1 MSNTI
6 VSAIASNGAVSSIF
20 TRAQIKAQISELKA
34 DCVHMLGAVSGTA
47 ARESFVKTC
56 TAIAVQRAVFG
67 SDEIYQ
73 TIAKKARTLPDYK
86 VSKHGLVSGKLGK
99 VLHAFGEAVSVGK
112 ALAINFPMA
121 EEDCD
126 MSVIA
131 RDITFGAL
139 IELPKPVVKAEATAR
154 AGAAAKAETTTNAET
169 TGQESAPFNGNA
181 ATARNEEGHE
191 AQWAAYGDALAYAMK
206 QAREE
211 ASAPYF
217 VTLFSTVAENN
228 KDQALAMLEEMAA
241 LLGYKLS
248 KAKTTVKK
256 AA

>member
-1 MSNTI
+1 
-6 VSAIASNGAVSSIF
+6 
-20 TRAQIKAQISELKA
+20 
-34 DCVHMLGAVSGTA
+34 
-47 ARESFVKTC
+47 
-56 TAIAVQRAVFG
+56 
-67 SDEIYQ
+67 
-73 TIAKKARTLPDYK
+73 
-86 VSKHGLVSGKLGK
+86 
-99 VLHAFGEAVSVGK
+99 
-112 ALAINFPMA
+112 
-121 EEDCD
+121 

-139 IELPKPVVKAEATAR
+139 IELPKPVVKAETTTKAKTTT
-154 AGAAAKAETTTNAET
+154 KAETTTNAET

-228 KDQALAMLEEMAA
+228 KDQALVMLEEMAA

>member
-1 MSNTI
+1 MSTI

-34 DCVHMLGAVSGTA
+34 DCVHMLGAVSGNA
-47 ARESFVKTC
+47 ACESFVKTC

-99 VLHAFGEAVSVGK
+99 VLHAFGEAVAVGK

-121 EEDCD
+121 EEGCD

-139 IELPKPVVKAEATAR
+139 IELPKPVVKAETTTKAKTTT
-154 AGAAAKAETTTNAET
+154 KAETTTNAET

-181 ATARNEEGHE
+181 AAARNEEGHD

>member
-34 DCVHMLGAVSGTA
+34 DCVHMLGAVSGNA

-86 VSKHGLVSGKLGK
+86 VSKQGHVSGKLGK

-139 IELPKPVVKAEATAR
+139 IELPKPVVKAETTTKAKTTT
-154 AGAAAKAETTTNAET
+154 KAETTTNAET

>member
-34 DCVHMLGAVSGTA
+34 DCVHMLGAVSGNA

-99 VLHAFGEAVSVGK
+99 VLHAFGEAVAVGK

-126 MSVIA
+126 I
-131 RDITFGAL
+131 
-139 IELPKPVVKAEATAR
+139 
-154 AGAAAKAETTTNAET
+154 
-169 TGQESAPFNGNA
+169 
-181 ATARNEEGHE
+181 
-191 AQWAAYGDALAYAMK
+191 
-206 QAREE
+206 
-211 ASAPYF
+211 
-217 VTLFSTVAENN
+217 
-228 KDQALAMLEEMAA
+228 
-241 LLGYKLS
+241 
-248 KAKTTVKK
+248 
-256 AA
+256 